1 MPYLTNTPLDTALV
15 LYRTALQQAGVAR
28 PVETVAVTESA
39 GRLTAE
45 AIYARR
51 SVPHYLASAMDGI
64 AVRAVDTFG
73 ATETTPV
80 VLQPA
85 QYTAVDTGDSLP
97 AGRDAIVMIEDVI
110 WQDEQVCLIGSAAPW
125 QHIRQIGEDFC
136 AGDML
141 LPARSIVT
149 PTVLG
154 ILLAGGVFQINVL
167 RRPVVQII
175 PTGDEIVPP
184 TADVRPGEIP
194 EFNATVFA
202 AWLRQRGAEA
212 HIRPIVPDDPL
223 LLEQAVRQALAEGD
237 WVLVLAGS
245 SAGRGDHTASVI
257 AGIGRVVVHGLAIRP
272 GKPAILAVCG
282 QKPVLGI
289 PGYPVSGL
297 VVLEQVLGPMLTEF
311 AGLQPVR
318 RPCVQATLSQR
329 VLSSLKYQE
338 FIRVRLSRSADPQAV
353 VFAATPLERGA
364 GLLSSFAKADGLLAV
379 PQNSEGYEAGTVV
392 SIGLLRD
399 LDAIS
404 STLGIIGS
412 HDPLIDELA
421 DLFHLS
427 ATTLW
432 PGRHL
437 MSAHVGS
444 MGGLM
449 AIRRGEAQ
457 IAGIHL
463 LDSTTGRY
471 NVPVLQRLFPDGSV
485 VLIEGVRRTQGL
497 LVASGNPQKIRG
509 LCDLSR
515 PGLRYVNRQAGSGT
529 RLLLDDQLKRL
540 QVSPSDIDGYG
551 REELTHSAVAAQIA
565 AGSADAGLGIYAAAG
580 LFALD
585 FIPVAEE
592 NYDFAVARSAL
603 DWPQVRLFLEL
614 LASDALHR
622 RLDKLGGYHLEQP
635 GRLIWPA
642 DDADQ
647 LRARAESARVESAP
661 EGNNHA

>member
-1 MPYLTNTPLDTALV
+1 MPYLTNTPLDKALAQ
-15 LYRTALQQAGVAR
+15 YRNVLQQAGVAS
-28 PVETVAVTESA
+28 PVETVDVTASA

-45 AIYARR
+45 AVYARR

-64 AVRAVDTFG
+64 AVRAADTFG

-80 VLQPA
+80 VLQPP
-85 QYTAVDTGDSLP
+85 QYKSVDTGDALP
-97 AGRDAIVMIEDVI
+97 AGCDAVVMIEDVI
-110 WQDEQVCLIGSAAPW
+110 WQGEQVCLIGSATPW

-141 LPARSIVT
+141 LPARSSVT
-149 PTVLG
+149 PAVMG

-184 TADVRPGEIP
+184 TAAVKPGEIP

-202 AWLRQRGAEA
+202 AWLRQRGAEV

-223 LLEQAVRQALAEGD
+223 LLEQALRQALAEGD

-245 SAGRGDHTASVI
+245 SAGRGDFTASVI
-257 AGIGRVVVHGLAIRP
+257 AAIGQVVVHGLAIRP

-282 QKPVLGI
+282 HKPILGI

-297 VVLEQVLGPMLTEF
+297 VVLEHVLGPMLTEF
-311 AGLQPVR
+311 AGLPPVR
-318 RPCVQATLSQR
+318 RPCVQAALSRR

-338 FIRVRLSRSADPQAV
+338 FIRVRLSRLAV
-353 VFAATPLERGA
+353 PEAAFAATPLERGA
-364 GLLSSFAKADGLLAV
+364 GLLGSFAKADGLLTV

-392 SIGLLRD
+392 AIELLRD

-432 PGRHL
+432 PGQHL

-463 LDSTTGRY
+463 LDSATGRY
-471 NVPVLQRLFPDGSV
+471 NVPMLQRLFPDGSV

-497 LVASGNPQKIRG
+497 LVVAGNPKKISG

-540 QVSPSDIDGYG
+540 QISPSAIDGYG

-565 AGSADAGLGIYAAAG
+565 AGSADAGLGIHAAAG

-614 LASDALHR
+614 LVSDALRR
-622 RLDKLGGYHLEQP
+622 RLDKLGGYRLEQP
-635 GRLIWPA
+635 GRLIWP
-642 DDADQ
+642 
-647 LRARAESARVESAP
+647 ESAQTESGA
-661 EGNNHA
+661 EANNHA